1 MDQILTAKLKP
12 SRAVITP
19 TTKVGVD
26 GKYEES
32 MPVHYVRSLTVIQC
46 QWCEVVTVDSVG
58 RTFTWSKTRQCQ
70 SGEMYCPIS
79 LSHRRLHVT
88 CEVAE

>member
-32 MPVHYVRSLTVIQC
+32 MPVHYVRSFDGHTVP
-46 QWCEVVTVDSVG
+46 VVRGSDG
-58 RTFTWSKTRQCQ
+58 
-70 SGEMYCPIS
+70 
-79 LSHRRLHVT
+79 
-88 CEVAE
+88 